1 MLKIVRINAQGEKV
15 EALIKPEEIDFATE
29 RPQSPT
35 NLYDEN
41 GNIVSTTP
49 NEPLYK
55 FHFTNGEWL
64 LVDKATYD
72 KLVAYL
78 KPQIL

>member
-35 NLYDEN
+35 NLYDGN
-41 GNIVSTTP
+41 GNLVSSTP
-49 NEPLYK
+49 NPSVYK
-55 FHFTNGEWL
+55 VHFTNGEWL
-64 LVDKATYD
+64 VIEKDTYD
-72 KLVAYL
+72 KLVAFL
-78 KPQIL
+78 KPQVL